1 MKVDKEIKKAEI
13 ENEIESSY
21 CYLGFILFM
30 HMYSTTSFFLVRGK
44 KNFTI

>member
-1 MKVDKEIKKAEI
+1 MKVDKEIKKVEI

-30 HMYSTTSFFLVRGK
+30 HMYSTTSFFCLVRDK
-44 KNFTI
+44 KKL